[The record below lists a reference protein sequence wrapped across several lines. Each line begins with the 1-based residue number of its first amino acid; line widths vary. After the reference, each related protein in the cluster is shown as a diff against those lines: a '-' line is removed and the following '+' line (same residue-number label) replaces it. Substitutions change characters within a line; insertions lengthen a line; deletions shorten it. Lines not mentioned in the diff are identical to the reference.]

1 VFEDFFPQFPL
12 LNLLRAEFDRHNSVS
27 GKKTEETNGQINDI
41 RSGSSRARGVRVD
54 KRQIPPGK
62 VGLPFYRATRYERR
76 VRIQSSAER
85 NLGLVSLAQS
95 QPCD

>member
-1 VFEDFFPQFPL
+1 MFEDFFPQFPL

-62 VGLPFYRATRYERR
+62 VGLSIADSLPIYVTHIVCDHLFRLLIRR
-76 VRIQSSAER
+76 M
-85 NLGLVSLAQS
+85 L
-95 QPCD
+95 